1 MKIGPRYK
9 IARRLGAPVFEKTQ
23 TQKFAIREGQRS
35 EKKGGQGKRP
45 KQKSE
50 YGLGLLERQK
60 ARFSYG
66 ITSKQFTN
74 YVKKAIATKGNSGEM
89 LVRSLESRL
98 DNVAL
103 RAGFAPTRQAARQM
117 TSHGHLTVNGG
128 IVTIPSY
135 QVSVGDVIGIREGSK
150 KKALFA
156 TLDEKLK
163 TVKIPSWLKLNF
175 DKKEVTVEG
184 IPQAPQSELLFNVGT
199 VLEFFSR

>member
-1 MKIGPRYK
+1 MIIGPRYK

-23 TQKFAIREGQRS
+23 TQKYAMRLQKRTE
-35 EKKGGQGKRP
+35 KGGQGKRP
-45 KQKSE
+45 KAKSE
-50 YGLGLLERQK
+50 YGLGLIERQK

-74 YVKKAIATKGNSGEM
+74 YVKKAIDTKGNSSEM
-89 LVRSLESRL
+89 LVRALESRL

-103 RAGFAPTRQAARQM
+103 RSGFAPTRQAARQM
-117 TSHGHLTVNGG
+117 TSHGHLLVNGTM
-128 IVTIPSY
+128 VTIPSY
-135 QVSVGDVIGIREGSK
+135 QVKVGDVISIREGSK

-163 TVKIPSWLKLNF
+163 TVKVPGWLKINL
-175 DKKEVTVEG
+175 DKKEITVDG
-184 IPQAPQSELLFNVGT
+184 IPSAPQSELLFNVGT

>member
-1 MKIGPRYK
+1 M
-9 IARRLGAPVFEKTQ
+9 FEKTQ
-23 TQKFAIREGQRS
+23 TQKYAIRAQKKAES
-35 EKKGGQGKRP
+35 KKGRP
-45 KQKSE
+45 KAKSD
-50 YGLGLLERQK
+50 YGLGMNEKQK

-74 YVKKAIATKGNSGEM
+74 YVKKAIETKGNSSEM
-89 LVRSLESRL
+89 LVRLLESRL

-117 TSHGHLTVNGG
+117 TSHGHLTVNGT

-135 QVSVGDVIGIREGSK
+135 QVKVGDVVGIREGSK

-163 TVKIPSWLKLNF
+163 AVKLPGWLKLNF
-175 DKKEVTVEG
+175 DKKEVTVDG
-184 IPQAPQSELLFNVGT
+184 LPQAPQSELLFNVGA